1 MVRQVDDLLDV
12 SRISRGKIEL
22 RKERTELAEAVKQ
35 AVEAVRP
42 VCDSLTH
49 EMIVTVPS
57 RPLILHADPT
67 RLAQI
72 IDNLLNNACKFTDE
86 GGRIWLSVEQ
96 EDLNAVI
103 RVRDTGIGIAD
114 EERCRIFEI
123 FAQVDKSLERARVGL
138 GLGLALVK
146 NLVELHGGSVEVLS
160 PGLGK
165 GSEFIVRLPLSQV
178 AEPAES
184 PRTDEI
190 TASPTESR
198 RVLVADDNRDSAE
211 SLAMLLSHLGHEVVT
226 AHDGLEAVSR
236 AAEFQ
241 ADVILLDI
249 GMPRLIG
256 YEAARRIRAL
266 SLAKRPLIVAVTG
279 WGREDERRRSDEAGF
294 DAHLVKPV
302 DLTELMNLLR
312 SSRPS

>member
-1 MVRQVDDLLDV
+1 
-12 SRISRGKIEL
+12 
-22 RKERTELAEAVKQ
+22 
-35 AVEAVRP
+35 
-42 VCDSLTH
+42 
-49 EMIVTVPS
+49 
-57 RPLILHADPT
+57 
-67 RLAQI
+67 
-72 IDNLLNNACKFTDE
+72 
-86 GGRIWLSVEQ
+86 
-96 EDLNAVI
+96 
-103 RVRDTGIGIAD
+103 
-114 EERCRIFEI
+114 
-123 FAQVDKSLERARVGL
+123 
-138 GLGLALVK
+138 LALVK

-249 GMPRLIG
+249 GMPRLNG